1 MIDGKLIIA
10 LIPAR
15 GGSKGLPG
23 KNTRSL
29 LGKPLIAWTIEQAKA
44 CKFIDRIVV
53 TTDDPDISKISKQ
66 YNAEVPFLRPAELA
80 TDQAS
85 TIDMILHALSFFE
98 KEGNFYDSLV
108 LLEPTSPLRDV
119 RDVENGLLELY
130 SNKKAE
136 SIVGVSKVVSAHPS
150 FLMEIKNG
158 FICPH
163 SDSEFSPLRRQ
174 EITDLYF
181 PEGSFYASYCRSL
194 KERKSFYHKQTLAY
208 TLPKYKSYEIDELD
222 DFIIVEALIKAKNEG
237 ILIE

>member
-23 KNTRSL
+23 KNTRPL

-53 TTDDPDISKISKQ
+53 TTDDRDIAKTSEQ

-85 TIDMILHALSFFE
+85 TIDTVLHALSFFE
-98 KEGNFYDSLV
+98 KEGNFYDSLI

-119 RDVENGLLELY
+119 SDIENGLRELY
-130 SNKKAE
+130 SNNEAE

-150 FLMEIKNG
+150 FLLKTKNG
-158 FICPH
+158 FIR
-163 SDSEFSPLRRQ
+163 SYLDTEFPSMRRQ
-174 EITDLYF
+174 EITDFFF
-181 PEGSFYASYCRSL
+181 PEGSFYAAYCRSL
-194 KERKSFYHKQTLAY
+194 IERKSFYHKQTLAY
-208 TLPKYKSYEIDELD
+208 ILPKYKAYEIDELD
-222 DFIIVEALIKAKNEG
+222 DFIIVEALLKAKNQG
-237 ILIE
+237 IFH